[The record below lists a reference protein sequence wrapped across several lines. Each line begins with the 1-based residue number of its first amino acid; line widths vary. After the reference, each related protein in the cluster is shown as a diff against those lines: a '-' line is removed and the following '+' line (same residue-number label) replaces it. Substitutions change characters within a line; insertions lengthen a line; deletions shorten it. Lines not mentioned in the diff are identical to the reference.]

1 MNINLND
8 HKCPVLLNRKPKVTY
23 GKVTQ
28 QVAELVWDPGLSNTT
43 PVLI

>member
-1 MNINLND
+1 MNINRND
-8 HKCPVLLNRKPKVTY
+8 HKCRVLLKRKPKVTR

-28 QVAELVWDPGLSNTT
+28 QVAELVWDPGLSTTT